1 MYYNQYKF
9 IELTLIYAPGGI
21 IGEHIS
27 TKMSRYARLTLDIR
41 FLRHHQGAYLL
52 WNHRRLPMCRTN
64 VVLQILLSA

>member
-1 MYYNQYKF
+1 MQAETASGLAKA
-9 IELTLIYAPGGI
+9 EGGSEI
-21 IGEHIS
+21 CTG

>member
-1 MYYNQYKF
+1 MQA
-9 IELTLIYAPGGI
+9 ETASGLAEADGGW
-21 IGEHIS
+21 